1 MCGGLA
7 GVSCEDAGER
17 WEGEASDDDQ
27 TARHAALRRA
37 HPSVLQWTVQATRTI
52 GILTHAN
59 AEAQSVTFSPVSV
72 TSPFPHAVTRVII
85 MSSIMERMCADI
97 FQQTGATLRPPMDGQ
112 ETIPYRNLLPAK
124 DPIHMSLSKQFQA
137 VLSKG
142 WVDSQALHLF
152 DSLLNMGGVFWFT
165 NNLIKVGC
173 PVEGSDGLAITKNIF
188 PLTLLW
194 KGKNSEFQFVL
205 TRTVKLKILVVF

>member
-1 MCGGLA
+1 MAICAVAWL
-7 GVSCEDAGER
+7 VSHVRMLGRDEREKPQTMIRQLVTPLYGEHTLQFYNER
-17 WEGEASDDDQ
+17 YKQ
-27 TARHAALRRA
+27 LTQ
-37 HPSVLQWTVQATRTI
+37 SVFSLF
-52 GILTHAN
+52 LTHTHTQKHN
-59 AEAQSVTFSPVSV
+59 MDVLSVSV
-72 TSPFPHAVTRVII
+72 TSLFPHAVTRVII
-85 MSSIMERMCADI
+85 MSSIMERMCADV

-112 ETIPYRNLLPAK
+112 ESIPYRNLLPAK

-173 PVEGSDGLAITKNIF
+173 QIEGSRGLSITKNIYF
-188 PLTLLW
+188 PLTL
-194 KGKNSEFQFVL
+194 F
-205 TRTVKLKILVVF
+205 

>member
-1 MCGGLA
+1 M
-7 GVSCEDAGER
+7 
-17 WEGEASDDDQ
+17 
-27 TARHAALRRA
+27 
-37 HPSVLQWTVQATRTI
+37 
-52 GILTHAN
+52 
-59 AEAQSVTFSPVSV
+59 FSPVSF
-72 TSPFPHAVTRVII
+72 TSLFPPTIARVII

-173 PVEGSDGLAITKNIF
+173 RREESHGLCTKTFLSSHCVNVKKRLKKPTIPDF
-188 PLTLLW
+188 RY
-194 KGKNSEFQFVL
+194 FVL
-205 TRTVKLKILVVF
+205 ILQYPANVSLLQHVATLKCLRVPHRTIESICGQNHQTQ

>member
-1 MCGGLA
+1 M
-7 GVSCEDAGER
+7 
-17 WEGEASDDDQ
+17 
-27 TARHAALRRA
+27 
-37 HPSVLQWTVQATRTI
+37 
-52 GILTHAN
+52 
-59 AEAQSVTFSPVSV
+59 FSPVSL
-72 TSPFPHAVTRVII
+72 TSPCPHTVTRVII

-112 ETIPYRNLLPAK
+112 ESIPYRNLLPAK
-124 DPIHMSLSKQFQA
+124 DPIHMSLSRQFQA

-173 PVEGSDGLAITKNIF
+173 PVEGSDGLVITKNTF
-188 PLTLLW
+188 PPLLYCE
-194 KGKNSEFQFVL
+194 K
-205 TRTVKLKILVVF
+205 